1 MDQNKSALGKTSL
14 ILLLLVTSLGY
25 FIDAGDLVLFSLLRS
40 NSIQDL
46 GLGVKGT
53 VENTNVGLAL
63 ESWQSWG
70 ILIGGIFWGIL
81 GDKMGR
87 LKALY
92 GSIALYSTATLVNGF
107 LSPNWGDTFTIYKA
121 LRFISGFGLAGEF
134 GIGATLVL
142 EAMRKETRGYGS
154 MIMASFGIL
163 GCVAAAA
170 LTKYS
175 GLHWTTLFKIGG
187 FSGLAILIF
196 RIGVTESSVFLKSI
210 QTVNV
215 KRGNFFALFSNLD
228 RLKRFLICILIGLPT
243 YYAVSL
249 PIKFADN
256 FGTGLGISD
265 INRSLI
271 PVAMITFYLALS
283 FSDVVCN
290 SISQWIKSRKKMFI
304 IYNILN
310 LLVLVYFFLNPP
322 SSSWEYLYVFCPL
335 LGFFVGYWALIV
347 TATAETF
354 GTNLRA
360 TATASVPNILRSTFI
375 PIAALYKILAG
386 PAQGNAVNASAYI
399 GMGCAVIAIIASLF
413 LKETFGRDLNFE
425 EK

>member
-1 MDQNKSALGKTSL
+1 MNQDKNKSSNVSL
-14 ILLLLVTSLGY
+14 ILLLLVTSFGY
-25 FIDAGDLVLFSLLRS
+25 FIDAGDLVLFSLNRS
-40 NSIQDL
+40 SSIQDL
-46 GLGVKGT
+46 GLGIKGSID
-53 VENTNVGLAL
+53 NTNVGLAL

-70 ILIGGIFWGIL
+70 ILIGGICWGII
-81 GDKMGR
+81 GDKIGR

-92 GSIALYSTATLVNGF
+92 GSIACYSIATLANGF
-107 LSPNWGDTFTIYKA
+107 LTSNWGDTFTIYKL
-121 LRFISGFGLAGEF
+121 LRFVSGFGLAGEF

-142 EAMRKETRGYGS
+142 EAMKKETRGYGS

-170 LTKYS
+170 LTKFA

-187 FSGLAILIF
+187 IAGIVILIF
-196 RIGVTESSVFLKSI
+196 RIGVTESSVFLKSV
-210 QTVNV
+210 QNNNV
-215 KRGNFFALFSNLD
+215 KRGNFFSLFANKD
-228 RLKRFLICILIGLPT
+228 RFKRFLICILIGLPT

-256 FGTGLGISD
+256 FGSGLGISD
-265 INRSLI
+265 INKSLI

-290 SISQWIKSRKKMFI
+290 TISQWIKSRKKMFL
-304 IYNILN
+304 IYNIIN
-310 LLVLVYFFLNPP
+310 LLVIIYFFINPP
-322 SSSWEYLYVFCPL
+322 SSAWQYLYIFCPM

-347 TATAETF
+347 TTTAESF

-386 PAQGNAVNASAYI
+386 PTQENAVNASAYI
-399 GMGCAVIAIIASLF
+399 GIGCSIIAILATFF
-413 LKETFGRDLNFE
+413 LKETFGKDLNFE

>member
-1 MDQNKSALGKTSL
+1 MNENKSILGNKSL
-14 ILLLLVTSLGY
+14 ILLLLVTSFGY

-40 NSIQDL
+40 GSIQDL

-63 ESWQSWG
+63 ESSQSWG
-70 ILIGGIFWGIL
+70 ILIGGISWGII
-81 GDKMGR
+81 GDKFGR

-92 GSIALYSTATLVNGF
+92 GSIALYSTATLINGF
-107 LSPNWGDTFTIYKA
+107 LTSNWGDTFSIYKT

-142 EAMRKETRGYGS
+142 EAMKKETRGYGS

-175 GLHWTTLFKIGG
+175 GLHWSSLFKIGG
-187 FSGLAILIF
+187 FAGLAILIF
-196 RIGVTESSVFLKSI
+196 RIGVTESSVFLKSV
-210 QTVNV
+210 QSVNV
-215 KRGNFFALFSNLD
+215 QRGNFFSLFSNWS

-283 FSDVVCN
+283 FSDVICN
-290 SISQWIKSRKKMFI
+290 SVSQWIKSRKKMFI
-304 IYNILN
+304 AYNVLN
-310 LLVLVYFFLNPP
+310 LIVILYFFINPP

-347 TATAETF
+347 TTTAESF

-386 PAQGNAVNASAYI
+386 PSQTYAVSASAYI
-399 GMGCAVIAIIASLF
+399 GIGCAVIAIIASFF
-413 LKETFGRDLNFE
+413 LKETFSRDLNFE